1 MPGYC
6 CTVTPAVVYF
16 LMPTEISYLYRQP
29 LMPATGT
36 AAGSSR
42 SVLKGLGKWVAP
54 TARKADTLTRLP
66 PIK

>member
-6 CTVTPAVVYF
+6 CTVNPAVVYF
-16 LMPTEISYLYRQP
+16 LMPTETSYLYRQP

-42 SVLKGLGKWVAP
+42 SVLKGLGSEVMSRAEKRTSHPPAP
-54 TARKADTLTRLP
+54 F
-66 PIK
+66 